1 MAKELTVKDLLDNT
15 RLKIV
20 TGEEYLDRKI
30 TKIGRA
36 HV

>member
-1 MAKELTVKDLLDNT
+1 MRPTMCYRDTMRVVGRKPT
-15 RLKIV
+15 
-20 TGEEYLDRKI
+20 KI